1 MYFIDTLKTLIFS
14 WSYNK
19 EDGSISSPKKLI
31 NYSHYPDLG
40 YPDGMCSD
48 VKGRLWVVCFGSH
61 KVTCWNPQTKEKVME
76 VDIPGAKNTTSCCFG
91 GPNYEWLFVT
101 SATMF
106 LSVED
111 AKGYSDNG
119 SIFVIK
125 DLGTHGLPPHKF
137 RADKG
142 SHI

>member
-1 MYFIDTLKTLIFS
+1 
-14 WSYNK
+14 
-19 EDGSISSPKKLI
+19 
-31 NYSHYPDLG
+31 
-40 YPDGMCSD
+40 
-48 VKGRLWVVCFGSH
+48 
-61 KVTCWNPQTKEKVME
+61 
-76 VDIPGAKNTTSCCFG
+76 
-91 GPNYEWLFVT
+91 
-101 SATMF
+101 MF

-137 RADKG
+137 RADKS